1 MNRLCFL
8 FPDVER
14 VRRAVGALHAVDI
27 TDSNIMVVARRDIP
41 LRGLP
46 SANIDAT
53 DALPGLKR
61 GLAGGA
67 ALGAIAGIIV
77 GFTSLGAYFGTTLSI
92 LWLTLIG
99 GVIGGLGTLLAGSAF
114 FSTRLE
120 HFKNDIE
127 SGKVLLMTD
136 VAEDRSDE
144 VKHLVTTNFPDA
156 SFAGLEPPAPA
167 IPPANSEEQQGPRAA
182 RR

>member
-14 VRRAVGALHAVDI
+14 VRGAVGTLHAADI

-41 LRGLP
+41 LIGLP
-46 SANIDAT
+46 AANIDAT

-61 GLAGGA
+61 GLVGGA
-67 ALGAIAGIIV
+67 VVGAIAGVIV
-77 GFTSLGAYFGTTLSI
+77 GFTSLGAYFGTPMTI

-99 GVIGGLGTLLAGSAF
+99 GVIGGLGTLLSGSAF
-114 FSTRLE
+114 FSSRLE
-120 HFKNDIE
+120 PFKEEIE

-136 VAEDRSDE
+136 VAEDRSSE
-144 VKHLVTTNFPDA
+144 VEHLVKRAFPEA
-156 SFAGLEPPAPA
+156 TFVGLEPSAPA
-167 IPPANSEEQQGPRAA
+167 IPPSNTDAS
-182 RR
+182 